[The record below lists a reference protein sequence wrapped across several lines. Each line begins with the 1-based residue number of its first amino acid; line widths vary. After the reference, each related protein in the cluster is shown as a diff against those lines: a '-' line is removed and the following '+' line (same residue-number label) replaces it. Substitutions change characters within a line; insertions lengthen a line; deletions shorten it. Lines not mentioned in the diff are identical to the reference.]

1 MDKKILGVVAGIV
14 VIIAIAAAVLSIPS
28 SEITPIQKTNEK
40 IGLVINSPNQ
50 SVTLQKLDQIYSEA
64 SSTGIGR
71 SNVYLFWNLVE
82 PVIQEQI
89 SEDRLCPTCKNAL
102 VFVEGC
108 SMCID
113 CGYSGCTS
121 G

>member
-1 MDKKILGVVAGIV
+1 VKTQKKTFEVTPTEHVTGYVTANITNPYIKSQVNAAL
-14 VIIAIAAAVLSIPS
+14 AIKVHENDL
-28 SEITPIQKTNEK
+28 K
-40 IGLVINSPNQ
+40 
-50 SVTLQKLDQIYSEA
+50 
-64 SSTGIGR
+64 
-71 SNVYLFWNLVE
+71 VE
-82 PVIQEQI
+82 PVIQEEI

-108 SMCID
+108 SMCIE